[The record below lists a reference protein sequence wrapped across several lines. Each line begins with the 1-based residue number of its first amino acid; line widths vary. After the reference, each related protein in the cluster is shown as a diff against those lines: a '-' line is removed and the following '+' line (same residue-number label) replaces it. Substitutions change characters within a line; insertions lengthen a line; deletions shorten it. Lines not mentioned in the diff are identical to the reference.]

1 MNKKK
6 MMALQMLIEGNLNKK
21 EIASK
26 LNIDVSTLHRWEQED
41 EFKKHMEQCVAA
53 VRDSIT
59 KNLTLLAERLL
70 ESISKS
76 AGELPPKESLELLLK
91 ILDKGDRL
99 GLCLLANT
107 ERQHN
112 DDITGLTDNELKETI
127 MRYLSENTDE
137 NGE

>member
-53 VRDSIT
+53 VRESIT

>member
-6 MMALQMLIEGNLNKK
+6 MMALQLLIEGTLNKK
-21 EIASK
+21 EISNR
-26 LNIDVSTLHRWEQED
+26 LNIDVSTLHRWEQES
-41 EFKKHMEQCVAA
+41 EFKKHMEQCIAA
-53 VRDSIT
+53 VRESIS

-76 AGELPPKESLELLLK
+76 ASELPPKESLELLLK

-107 ERQHN
+107 ERQSN
-112 DDITGLTDNELKETI
+112 DVTSLTDNELKETI
-127 MRYLSENTDE
+127 MRYLAENTDE
-137 NGE
+137 ELG